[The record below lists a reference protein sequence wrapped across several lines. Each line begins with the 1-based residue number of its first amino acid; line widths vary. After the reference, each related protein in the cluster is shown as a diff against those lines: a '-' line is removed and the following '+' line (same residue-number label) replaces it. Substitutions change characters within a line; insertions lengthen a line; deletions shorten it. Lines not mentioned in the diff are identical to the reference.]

1 MLIDFKDEN
10 WEDKIKNEDKCVIQ
24 FSSSWCQPCQNL
36 KPVMSTLSD
45 SDKYKDNNFYYADI
59 ENGGINLG
67 SAMGIRSIP
76 CTIVFSKGEEV
87 EVWWGLYQNGDEMQ
101 GPNAEELGIAT
112 R

>member
-1 MLIDFKDEN
+1 MLINFKDEN

-45 SDKYKDNNFYYADI
+45 SDKYKDKNFYYADI
-59 ENGGINLG
+59 EEGGINLG

-76 CTIVFSKGEEV
+76 CTIVFSKGKEV
-87 EVWWGLYQNGDEMQ
+87 ERL
-101 GPNAEELGIAT
+101 LGFPGAAKVKEFLDKSLV
-112 R
+112 